1 MARIRRALPPGWR
14 AESEYRAHWQAHKGE
29 HPRREL
35 LRQPKTP
42 PRELIESLEILA
54 SREPQR
60 PDLIKAVR
68 IVAFYVTEHADGGK
82 WLPGY
87 YNPLLEK
94 QAWQLLGQLA
104 RDYWVQFRTEGISL
118 HHAAARVAAETA
130 SHIRACST
138 VEPCGTS
145 GVTSS
150 PMAGPWYREARGRR
164 SSHAS
169 SALPK
174 RYQRNNIRR
183 GRCFDT
189 APVKCAH

>member
-1 MARIRRALPPGWR
+1 VARIRRALPPGWR

-68 IVAFYVTEHADGGK
+68 IVAFYVSEHADGGK

-94 QAWQLLGQLA
+94 QSWKLLGQLA
-104 RDYWVQFRTEGISL
+104 RDYWVQFKAKGISL

-130 SHIRACST
+130 SHYPRMLDGRAVRDEWGNIISDGGPVVPGSSWEAVVACI
-138 VEPCGTS
+138 ERAAK
-145 GVTSS
+145 GVS
-150 PMAGPWYREARGRR
+150 
-164 SSHAS
+164 
-169 SALPK
+169 K
-174 RYQRNNIRR
+174 
-183 GRCFDT
+183 
-189 APVKCAH
+189 K